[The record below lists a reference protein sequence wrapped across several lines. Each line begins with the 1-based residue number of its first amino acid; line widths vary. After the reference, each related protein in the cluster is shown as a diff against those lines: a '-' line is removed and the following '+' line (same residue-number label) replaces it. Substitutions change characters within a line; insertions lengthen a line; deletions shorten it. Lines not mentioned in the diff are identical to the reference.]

1 MLHNRSTMI
10 KLNQCLFGYD
20 EGHRLLAT
28 SKKLTDEAEST
39 LLLHSDLVPGLPSNN
54 FKSYWTGIPVP
65 SIKCYALMHTWA
77 ASDMARPGCVWTHVL
92 LIDFSD
98 MAVIKDLSVIRKL
111 FFFPLGSG
119 LYENYIE
126 PIHMEAK
133 SDIKHGVASDQHYL
147 QVLRAL
153 YIPTWK
159 GIISSDSENDDLDD
173 AIFAVWSQQWP
184 RLRRSLSFS
193 TALET
198 NEVSAS
204 RQRFDLR
211 LIRRPIYSAQK
222 EYVIELENDELWL
235 KEPLYDLLNESTD
248 FRRFL
253 WRYGPDQR
261 RGKERFQ
268 FLAELYQSTRI
279 PILYGEQLSHTLKKI
294 IKVLPELHDGKV
306 IKDELLNNTVRSTSP
321 LLPVV
326 DNLDLLYFFAN
337 EPSCASLSIPTTD
350 LVEQISD
357 HFEENKDKILSIAER
372 AIKNKSLLENDV
384 VLAIMENVTSNNF
397 FLLTSSYPAVRVK
410 LAKDNP
416 NLLDSQDLV
425 HVETTELLQLLD
437 FITAPETAAKIIN
450 RLLVINVEEI
460 SSILMVRF
468 PNIVESCVFNALSD
482 FVLGQESIIQTN
494 WMDSVR
500 DHESSLLATRLLDR
514 VNTTSELMA
523 CVILLRLD
531 IDLGSNAPSS
541 TWAKVL
547 SKAQDNINGKFKQ
560 ILLTYLLS
568 MAITHPE
575 SGCELLLEYSFEQ
588 IHSDLKNSRLSMESS
603 EIIFKC
609 LPDLFWWQQW
619 DVCLRLR
626 IATVNVYV
634 SKQLNPKSFK
644 RLTKD
649 SVLFKQLQ
657 QNIDNSKLGRRF
669 LERIGD

>member
-28 SKKLTDEAEST
+28 SRKLTDEAEST
-39 LLLHSDLVPGLPSNN
+39 LLLHSDLVPGLQSNN

-98 MAVIKDLSVIRKL
+98 MAVIKDLSDIRKL
-111 FFFPLGSG
+111 FFFPLGPG
-119 LYENYIE
+119 LYEKYIE
-126 PIHMEAK
+126 PLHMEAK
-133 SDIKHGVASDQHYL
+133 SDIQHGVASDQHYL
-147 QVLRAL
+147 QALRAL

-159 GIISSDSENDDLDD
+159 GILSSDSESDDLDD

-198 NEVSAS
+198 NEVSVS

-222 EYVIELENDELWL
+222 EYIIELENDELWL

-279 PILYGEQLSHTLKKI
+279 PILYGERLSHTLKKI

-306 IKDELLNNTVRSTSP
+306 IKDELLNNTVRSSTP

-337 EPSCASLSIPTTD
+337 EPSCSSLSIPTTD
-350 LVEQISD
+350 LVEQISG
-357 HFEENKDKILSIAER
+357 HFEENKDKILSIAEK
-372 AIKNKSLLENDV
+372 AIENESFLEKYIA
-384 VLAIMENVTSNNF
+384 LAIMKNVTSNNF

-437 FITAPETAAKIIN
+437 FITEPETATKIIN
-450 RLLVINVEEI
+450 RLLVINFEEV

-468 PNIVESCVFNALSD
+468 PNIVENCVFNALSD
-482 FVLGQESIIQTN
+482 FVLGQKNIIQTN

-531 IDLGSNAPSS
+531 IDWGSNAPSS

-547 SKAQDNINGKFKQ
+547 SKAQDNISGKFKQ

-657 QNIDNSKLGRRF
+657 QSIDNSKLGRRF